1 MYGNFGFRLDCLTRA
16 RNVYTV
22 SGVRVCVD
30 REDGGLPGA
39 VGVCG
44 ALSVCVGTCVCVWV
58 WYCRS
63 DLDRL
68 CEVGR
73 VHDGQQH
80 RTQNR
85 GWGSTVGVT
94 AS

>member
-1 MYGNFGFRLDCLTRA
+1 MTRA

-44 ALSVCVGTCVCVWV
+44 ALNVCVGALV
-58 WYCRS
+58 
-63 DLDRL
+63 
-68 CEVGR
+68 
-73 VHDGQQH
+73 
-80 RTQNR
+80 
-85 GWGSTVGVT
+85 
-94 AS
+94 

>member
-1 MYGNFGFRLDCLTRA
+1 MIEGALSRFVSQLSRYLRFWAKMTRA

-58 WYCRS
+58 W
-63 DLDRL
+63 
-68 CEVGR
+68 
-73 VHDGQQH
+73 
-80 RTQNR
+80 
-85 GWGSTVGVT
+85 
-94 AS
+94 

>member
-1 MYGNFGFRLDCLTRA
+1 MTRA

-44 ALSVCVGTCVCVWV
+44 ALNVCVGTCVCVWAPV
-58 WYCRS
+58 CVCGCGVAGQTWTAS
-63 DLDRL
+63 ARL
-68 CEVGR
+68 VESMTGSSTE
-73 VHDGQQH
+73 H
-80 RTQNR
+80 RTED
-85 GWGSTVGVT
+85 GVLL
-94 AS
+94 

>member
-1 MYGNFGFRLDCLTRA
+1 MTRA

-44 ALSVCVGTCVCVWV
+44 ALSVCVGTCVRVWV
-58 WYCRS
+58 WWCQS

-68 CEVGR
+68 CEVGL

-80 RTQNR
+80 RTQDR

-94 AS
+94 GS

>member
-1 MYGNFGFRLDCLTRA
+1 MTRA

-44 ALSVCVGTCVCVWV
+44 ALNVCVGTCVRVCG
-58 WYCRS
+58 CGGAGQTLTAS
-63 DLDRL
+63 ARL
-68 CEVGR
+68 VGSMTGSSTKHRTEVG
-73 VHDGQQH
+73 VLL
-80 RTQNR
+80 
-85 GWGSTVGVT
+85 
-94 AS
+94 

>member
-1 MYGNFGFRLDCLTRA
+1 MTRA

-44 ALSVCVGTCVCVWV
+44 ALSVCVWAPV
-58 WYCRS
+58 
-63 DLDRL
+63 
-68 CEVGR
+68 
-73 VHDGQQH
+73 
-80 RTQNR
+80 
-85 GWGSTVGVT
+85 
-94 AS
+94 